1 MEYDWGDVS
10 TYSRSIEDLASVY
23 VDFSKIN
30 IFYVQTGISCTDGR
44 KQVK

>member
-23 VDFSKIN
+23 VDFSKIKHILQSN
-30 IFYVQTGISCTDGR
+30 NYLVHR
-44 KQVK
+44 W